1 MRSSTEH
8 LPATGRRY
16 WNRGRMKRYIVE
28 LTDGERA
35 QLLELVKKGK
45 ASARKIARAHILLSA
60 DRGATDERIADSLHL
75 SIPTVHRTRKRFV
88 EGRIEALKERPRPG
102 AKPKLDGK
110 AEAFLVALACS
121 EAPDGR
127 DRWTVRLLADRMVRL
142 EVAESL
148 SRETVRRLLKKG
160 RSSRG

>member
-1 MRSSTEH
+1 
-8 LPATGRRY
+8 
-16 WNRGRMKRYIVE
+16 MKRYIVE
-28 LTDGERA
+28 LTEAERA
-35 QLLELVKKGK
+35 QLLDLVRKGK
-45 ASARKIARAHILLSA
+45 APARKIARAHILLSA
-60 DRGATDERIADSLHL
+60 DRGATDESIAESLQL
-75 SIPTVHRTRKRFV
+75 SIPTVHRTRQRFS
-88 EGRIEALKERPRPG
+88 EGRLEALSERPRPG

-121 EAPDGR
+121 QAPEGR

-142 EVAESL
+142 EVVESL